1 MKKLSSLLLALA
13 GSLACSGAN
22 SVPSHIVQPLPRE
35 LDPRLEQPLTP
46 PSHIVRPLTE
56 EETARRERELA
67 PVPTAGLKEDGDEYI
82 PDVRA
87 GLQREYAKRKGERT
101 GLRLGYSTRL
111 FMILI
116 ILLLAAFYL
125 VAYKLEVIMKFF

>member
-1 MKKLSSLLLALA
+1 MGLFK
-13 GSLACSGAN
+13 
-22 SVPSHIVQPLPRE
+22 QPEYRRFDLKPRYW
-35 LDPRLEQPLTP
+35 DPEA
-46 PSHIVRPLTE
+46 E
-56 EETARRERELA
+56 ARKEREKRIRAEL
-67 PVPTAGLKEDGDEYI
+67 GLKEDGDEYI

-87 GLQREYAKRKGERT
+87 GLQREYAKRKGERS

-125 VAYKLEVIMKFF
+125 VTYKLEVIMKFF